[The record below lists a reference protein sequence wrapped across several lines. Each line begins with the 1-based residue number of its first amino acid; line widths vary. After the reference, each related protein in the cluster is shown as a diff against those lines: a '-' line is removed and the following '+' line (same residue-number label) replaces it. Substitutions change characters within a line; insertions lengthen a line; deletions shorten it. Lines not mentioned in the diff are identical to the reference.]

1 MLHLINI
8 LCKLFLIFTSLI
20 GHAICSNVAPLNTE
34 ESVNQSGYP
43 LEKYKLQT
51 LDKFTLGLERIPY
64 SKNGDRTIGKPILLM
79 HGLFL
84 SSFVFTNTN
93 KSLSYSL
100 SEAGYDVWLFN
111 ARGTGLS
118 RTYSIYSKAGAA
130 PRMNKM
136 SWDFSFHEMGI
147 YDFPAAVDFVLNKTG
162 RPKLDVVGYSLGATI
177 ALVGLSEK
185 PAYNNKVD
193 KLVLMAPTTIM
204 ISHRFPISAFHRG
217 SLLFKYSMKEQN
229 FFPAVQDPDAAHRYL
244 RWLCTYTIFYP
255 YCLLYIDTAQG
266 SRINYNRDMVV
277 STLTDFPQPVSK
289 KMLFHWV
296 QLMSSKRFC
305 KYDYGVNGNMQ
316 HYNTKSP
323 PDYNLSKV
331 TTAVYILHSKD
342 DNLSA
347 IKDVNWLADKLPNVK
362 DIYYIDNIKFGHLS
376 FVMHA
381 NIDRLINNK
390 IKNALLTKAFN

>member
-1 MLHLINI
+1 MLHLLNI
-8 LCKLFLIFTSLI
+8 FCKLFLIFTLLI
-20 GHAICSNVAPLNTE
+20 DHTKCNVAPLNTE

-51 LDKFTLGLERIPY
+51 LDKFILGLERIPF

-84 SSFVFTNTN
+84 SSYVFTNTN

-118 RTYSIYSKAGAA
+118 RTYSIYSKAGTA

-147 YDFPAAVDFVLNKTG
+147 YDFPTAVDFVLNKTG
-162 RPKLDVVGYSLGATI
+162 RPKLDVIGYSLGATI

-193 KLVLMAPTTIM
+193 KLVLMAPTTRM
-204 ISHRFPISAFHRG
+204 TSYGFPISAFHRG

-229 FFPAVQDPDAAHRYL
+229 FFPAVQDPDAAHRYM

-255 YCLLYIDTAQG
+255 YCLLYIDTVQG
-266 SRINYNRDMVV
+266 SRINYSRDMVV
-277 STLTDFPQPVSK
+277 NTLTDFPQPVSK
-289 KMLFHWV
+289 KMLFHWM

-305 KYDYGVNGNMQ
+305 KYDYGVGGNMQ
-316 HYNTKSP
+316 YYKIKSP

-331 TTAVYILHSKD
+331 TTAVYILHSKN

-347 IKDVNWLADKLPNVK
+347 IKDVNWLVDKLPNVK
-362 DIYYIDNIKFGHLS
+362 DVYYIDNIKFGHLS

-390 IKNALLTKAFN
+390 IKNALLTNAFN